1 MRCDNYLAPLLLL
14 LLSVL
19 IVSATGVAHAQSDTP
34 ATVEWRVQYWN
45 NIELSGTP
53 AVERTEAA
61 IDHNW
66 RRDSPAPTIMPNRF
80 SARWTATV
88 TLEEGT
94 YSFVTRSDDG
104 VRVWVDGQRII
115 DDWMLHPPTTNAATV
130 PLDRGEHEI
139 RVEYFENAGE
149 SQVTF
154 SWTEV
159 GDESVT
165 ISPLS
170 GPPGSQIQVTARGFL
185 PNAEVAVG
193 VRAVDARPVR
203 SKGERSDETGLVQTT
218 VTIPEE
224 EAQPSQMWV
233 AFVRADASGERG
245 VSSTFTVTAED
256 VAQCEETYVVQE
268 GDTLEFIARQCDTS
282 VAALLTANPHI
293 SPARLFPG
301 QRLEMPS
308 EPLDGAGAQVTATP
322 RFYLNLRSLP
332 TTDSEAIDLVPA
344 GSEVPV
350 LGHTPDEAWLLVQYR
365 GRRGWI
371 AGWLAD
377 VRGSLDAAPPRG
389 QLQIPSS

>member
-1 MRCDNYLAPLLLL
+1 
-14 LLSVL
+14 
-19 IVSATGVAHAQSDTP
+19 
-34 ATVEWRVQYWN
+34 
-45 NIELSGTP
+45 
-53 AVERTEAA
+53 
-61 IDHNW
+61 
-66 RRDSPAPTIMPNRF
+66 MPNRF

-115 DDWMLHPPTTNAATV
+115 DDWMLHPPTTNADTV

-139 RVEYFENAGE
+139 RIEYFENAGE

-159 GDESVT
+159 GDESVA

-170 GPPGSQIQVTARGFL
+170 GPPGNQIQVTARGFL

-193 VRAVDARPVR
+193 VRAVDARPVS

-268 GDTLEFIARQCDTS
+268 GDTLEFIARQCDAS
-282 VAALLTANPHI
+282 VAALLAANPQI

-301 QRLEMPS
+301 QRLEVPS

-350 LGHTPDEAWLLVQYR
+350 LGHTSDEAWLLVQYR

-371 AGWLAD
+371 AGWLTD
-377 VRGSLDAAPPRG
+377 LRGRLDAAPPRG

>member
-14 LLSVL
+14 FLSLLIASG
-19 IVSATGVAHAQSDTP
+19 TGVAHAQNDTP
-34 ATVEWRVQYWN
+34 ATVEWNAQYWN
-45 NIELSGTP
+45 NIELSGTL

-66 RRDSPAPTIMPNRF
+66 RQGSPAPTILPNRF

-115 DDWMLHPPTTNAATV
+115 DDWMLHPPTMNAATMS
-130 PLDRGEHEI
+130 LDSGEHELRI
-139 RVEYFENAGE
+139 EYFENAGE
-149 SQVTF
+149 AQVTF
-154 SWTEV
+154 SWAEM

-170 GPPGSQIQVTARGFL
+170 GPPGSLVQVTARGFL
-185 PNAEVAVG
+185 PHAELTAG
-193 VRAVDARPVR
+193 IRPVDAGPV
-203 SKGERSDETGLVQTT
+203 SNKAERSDEAGLVRTT

-224 EAQPSQMWV
+224 EAQPGQRWV

-268 GDTLEFIARQCDTS
+268 GDTLESIARQCDTS
-282 VAALLTANPHI
+282 VAALLAANPQI
-293 SPARLFPG
+293 SPARLFSG
-301 QRLEMPS
+301 QRLEVPS
-308 EPLDGAGAQVTATP
+308 EPLDGAGAQVTAMP
-322 RFYLNLRSLP
+322 RFYLNLRSRP
-332 TTDSEAIDLVPA
+332 TTASEALDLVPA
-344 GSEVPV
+344 GREVPV
-350 LGHTPDEAWLLVQYR
+350 LGHTPNEAWLLVRYR

-371 AGWLAD
+371 AGWLTD
-377 VRGSLDAAPPRG
+377 VRGSLDATPPRG

>member
-1 MRCDNYLAPLLLL
+1 MRNHNYPALLLL
-14 LLSVL
+14 LFLSLL
-19 IVSATGVAHAQSDTP
+19 IAVTGGTVHAQNDTP
-34 ATVEWRVQYWN
+34 ATVEWQAQYWN

-53 AVERTEAA
+53 AVERTETA

-66 RRDSPAPTIMPNRF
+66 RQGSPSPTLLPNRF
-80 SARWTATV
+80 SARWTAVV

-115 DDWMLHPPTTNAATV
+115 DDWMLHPPTTNAATL
-130 PLDRGEHEI
+130 PLDAGEHELRI
-139 RVEYFENAGE
+139 EYFENAGE
-149 SQVTF
+149 AQVTF
-154 SWTEV
+154 SWAEV

-170 GPPGSQIQVTARGFL
+170 GPPGSQVQVTARGFL
-185 PNAEVAVG
+185 PHAELTAG
-193 VRAVDARPVR
+193 VRLVDAEPAS
-203 SKGERSDETGLVQTT
+203 SKDERSDESGMVRTT

-224 EAQPSQMWV
+224 EAQPGQRWV

-256 VAQCEETYVVQE
+256 VAQCDEIYVVQE
-268 GDTLEFIARQCDTS
+268 GDTLESIARQCGTS
-282 VAALLTANPHI
+282 VAALLAANPQI

-301 QRLEMPS
+301 QRLEVPS

-322 RFYLNLRSLP
+322 RFYLNLRSRP
-332 TTDSEAIDLVPA
+332 TTDSEAMDLVPA

-350 LGHTPDEAWLLVQYR
+350 LGHTPDEAWLLVRYR
-365 GRRGWI
+365 GQRGWI
-371 AGWLAD
+371 AGWLTD
-377 VRGSLDAAPPRG
+377 LRGSLEASPPRG